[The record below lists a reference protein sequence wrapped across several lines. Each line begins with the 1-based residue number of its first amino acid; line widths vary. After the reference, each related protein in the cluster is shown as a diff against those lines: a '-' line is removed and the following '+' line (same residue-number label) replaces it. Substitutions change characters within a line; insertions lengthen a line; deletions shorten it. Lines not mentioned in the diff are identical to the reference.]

1 MSEDQHG
8 EHRNEDA
15 VEARTDSARRP
26 VEELN
31 LSRRDF
37 IKLSTASGVAVVAGT
52 GAAAA
57 PQVAE
62 AVQTSARIV
71 IVGGGA
77 GGLTVAARLSNLLAG
92 ARITI
97 LEPNETHHYQPGYTL
112 VGTGIYDKD
121 EVLARTEDYIPGGV
135 EWVRSGAAEFDPEA
149 NRVVTQDGDALEYD
163 YLVVA
168 TGCELRFDW
177 IEGMSRD
184 LVGREGIGSNYAGA
198 DGAAATWEQVQRFME
213 RGGEGVFTTA
223 NTPIKCAGAPLKAT
237 FLTEDL
243 IRREGN
249 RDKAS
254 FNYYQNGNS
263 LFSVDIYHDLAAR
276 RFDEKGVT
284 VNYNHEL
291 KAIEPGQR
299 RATFV
304 IPELEEEVEV
314 DYDYI
319 HVTPP
324 MSAPKAVR
332 ESELAWQEGGH
343 ADGGWLE
350 VDQYTLQHRRYPNV
364 FGIGDVCGTPI
375 GKTAATVRGHAPVVA
390 DNLVATIQEK
400 EEMPA
405 RFDGYTSCP
414 LITGV
419 GRAAL
424 VEFNYELEQ
433 DSSLPFFDQT
443 DDRWMW
449 WQVKVR
455 GVKPLYY
462 QMLRGRLLKT

>member
-1 MSEDQHG
+1 MSEEKRSEYRD
-8 EHRNEDA
+8 EEA
-15 VEARTDSARRP
+15 VEGPATDAERRP
-26 VEELN
+26 VEQLS

-37 IKLSTASGVAVVAGT
+37 IKLGTASGVAVVAGT
-52 GAAAA
+52 GAAAT
-57 PQVAE
+57 PRVAE
-62 AVQTSARIV
+62 AVRTSARIV

-77 GGLTVAARLSNLLAG
+77 GGLTVAARLSHLLAG
-92 ARITI
+92 ARITL

-121 EVLARTEDYIPGGV
+121 EVLAETGEYVPGGV
-135 EWVRSGAAEFDPEA
+135 EWVRSGAAGFDPEA
-149 NRVVTQDGDALEYD
+149 STVTTTAGDTLEYD

-198 DGAAATWEQVQRFME
+198 EGAAATWEQVQRFMA

-243 IRREGN
+243 VRREGT
-249 RDKAS
+249 RDQAS
-254 FNYYQNGNS
+254 FNYFQNGDR
-263 LFSVDIYHDLAAR
+263 LFSVDIYHDLASR
-276 RFDEKGVT
+276 RFEEKGVG
-284 VNYNHEL
+284 VHYHHEL
-291 KAIEPGQR
+291 KAIDPGRR

-304 IPELEEEVEV
+304 RPQEGDEVEV

-324 MSAPKAVR
+324 MSAPKVVR
-332 ESELAWQEGGH
+332 ESDLAWQEGSH
-343 ADGGWLE
+343 AAGGWME
-350 VDQYTLQHRRYPNV
+350 VDQYTLRHRRYDNV
-364 FGIGDVCGTPI
+364 FGIGDVVGTPI

-400 EEMPA
+400 EMPA

-419 GRAAL
+419 GSAAL

>member
-1 MSEDQHG
+1 MSDSRDHSRAREDGAKPLEQ
-8 EHRNEDA
+8 
-15 VEARTDSARRP
+15 VSLT
-26 VEELN
+26 
-31 LSRRDF
+31 RRDF
-37 IKLSTASGVAVVAGT
+37 IRLGGASSAAVLVGTGVAT
-52 GAAAA
+52 A
-57 PQVAE
+57 PLPAE
-62 AVQTSARIV
+62 AVSTRARIV

-77 GGLTVAARLSNLLAG
+77 GGLTVAARLSKVLDG

-97 LEPNETHHYQPGYTL
+97 VEPSAEHHYQPGYTL
-112 VGTGIYDKD
+112 VGTGLHDKGYVQ
-121 EVLARTEDYIPGGV
+121 ERTENYIPRDV
-135 EWVRSGAAEFDPEA
+135 NWVQAGAAEFDPES
-149 NRVVTQDGDALEYD
+149 NTVTTTGGETLEYD

-177 IEGMSRD
+177 IEGMSRE

-198 DGAAATWEQVQRFME
+198 EGAAATWEQVQRFME
-213 RGGEGVFTTA
+213 HGGEGVFTTA

-243 IRREGN
+243 VRREGT
-249 RDKAS
+249 RDRAA
-254 FNYYQNGNS
+254 FNYFQNGER
-263 LFSVDIYHDLAAR
+263 LFSVGIYHDLAAL
-276 RFDEKGVT
+276 RFEEKGVGIH
-284 VNYNHEL
+284 YNHEL

-304 IPELEEEVEV
+304 RPLDGDEVEV

-324 MSAPKAVR
+324 MSAPKVVR
-332 ESELAWQEGGH
+332 ESELAWQEGAH
-343 ADGGWLE
+343 AAGGWLE
-350 VDQYTLQHRRYPNV
+350 VDQYTLQHRRYANV

-375 GKTAATVRGHAPVVA
+375 GKTAATVRGHAPVVV
-390 DNLVATIQEK
+390 DNLVATIQGREL
-400 EEMPA
+400 EG

-424 VEFNYELEQ
+424 VEFNYDLEQ
-433 DSSLPFFDQT
+433 DSSLPFLDQEA
-443 DDRWMW
+443 DRWIW